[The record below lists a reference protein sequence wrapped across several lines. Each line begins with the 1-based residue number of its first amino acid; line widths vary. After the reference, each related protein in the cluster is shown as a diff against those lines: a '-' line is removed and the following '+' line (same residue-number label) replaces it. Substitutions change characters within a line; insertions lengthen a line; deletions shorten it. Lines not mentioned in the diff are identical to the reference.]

1 MVPDVRIPLSA
12 KAAKQG
18 DAMTSRSRLDLHKK
32 KLTIKQSRGSKQHGN
47 ELLRRLR
54 SGSPL
59 TLTEYWRLDEALTQL
74 RR

>member
-1 MVPDVRIPLSA
+1 
-12 KAAKQG
+12 
-18 DAMTSRSRLDLHKK
+18 MTSRSRLDLHKK